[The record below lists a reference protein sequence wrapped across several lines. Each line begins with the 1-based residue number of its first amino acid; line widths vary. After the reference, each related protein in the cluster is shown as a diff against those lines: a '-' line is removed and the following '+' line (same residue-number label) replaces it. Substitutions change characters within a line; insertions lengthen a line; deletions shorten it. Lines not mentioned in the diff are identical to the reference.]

1 MPKMEVTNTSQG
13 RVIHIDTT
21 MLAPGQM
28 GFIDAER
35 AKSAPVTAMIAAN
48 ELKLG
53 GTVDDDDDEPAPKP
67 MQQTPQPP
75 KPQPK

>member
-1 MPKMEVTNTSQG
+1 MPKMEITNTSQG

-28 GFIDAER
+28 GYIDAER
-35 AKSAPVTAMIAAN
+35 AKSRPVKDMLAAN

-53 GTVDDDDDEPAPKP
+53 GTVEDDDDEPAPKP